1 MARAHPAQVGT
12 TEDGLELFT
21 LIVSRLSGTGLDD
34 RSTMAIAGFR
44 IPAAMSSIQDSA
56 AEATMLTRFLP
67 SDEPWISDHANH
79 LRRAAL
85 EGAAAGGMH
94 DVG

>member
-1 MARAHPAQVGT
+1 MYKV
-12 TEDGLELFT
+12 EIVEELCP
-21 LIVSRLSGTGLDD
+21 LVENLLNGSNLDD
-34 RSTMAIAGFR
+34 RSIMAIAGFR
-44 IPAAMSSIQDSA
+44 ILAAMSSMQDSA
-56 AEATMLTRFLP
+56 AEATMLTRLLP